1 MSRLTPP
8 PRLLMGPGPINC
20 YPRVLSAMSTQLV
33 GQYDPVMTGYMNET
47 MALYRQVF
55 KTQNQQTLLID
66 GTSRAGIEA
75 ILVSVIEPGDR
86 VLVPIFGRFG
96 HLLAEISE
104 RAGADVKTIEVP
116 WGEVFE
122 PQQIEDAV
130 KQFRPKVVAVVQG
143 DTSTTMLQP
152 LEHIGAI
159 CRQYDAI
166 FYSDATASIG
176 GNPFET
182 DVWQLDAVS
191 VGLQKCLGGPS
202 GSAPVTM
209 SDRYLDI
216 VNKRRH
222 VEAGIRNDNHRDG
235 NASRIRSNYF
245 DLPMIIDY
253 WGEERLNHHTEAA
266 SMLYCAREC
275 ALQLLEEGIEQSIHR
290 HQIAGRAMLEG
301 AQHLNLRVFGDI
313 SNKMTNVV
321 GVYIPEGI
329 DGEAIRHSMLHDFN
343 IEIGT
348 SFGPLHGKIWRIGTM
363 GYNARPDAVYQTLQ
377 SLETVLRRAG
387 HKLPLGEAVDAAYDV
402 YAKANETSELTAAKE
417 KAPSIKAV
425 S

>member
-1 MSRLTPP
+1 
-8 PRLLMGPGPINC
+8 
-20 YPRVLSAMSTQLV
+20 MSTQLV

-55 KTQNQQTLLID
+55 KTQNKQTLLID

-75 ILVSVIEPGDR
+75 VLVSVLEPGDSI
-86 VLVPIFGRFG
+86 LVPIFGRFG
-96 HLLAEISE
+96 HLLSEIAE
-104 RAGADVKTIEVP
+104 RAGAKVHTIEVP
-116 WGEVFE
+116 WGDVFE

-130 KQFRPKVVAVVQG
+130 KKLRPKVVAVVQG

-182 DVWQLDAVS
+182 DAWQLDAVS

-202 GSAPVTM
+202 GSAPITLGQ
-209 SDRYLDI
+209 RYLDI
-216 VNKRRH
+216 VNTRRH
-222 VEAGIRNDNHRDG
+222 VEAGIRNSAHVDG

-245 DLPMIIDY
+245 DIPMIIDY
-253 WGEERLNHHTEAA
+253 WGEERLNHHTQAS

-275 ALQLLEEGIEQSIHR
+275 ALQLLDEGIDESILR
-290 HQIAGRAMLEG
+290 HQITGNAMLEG
-301 AQHLNLRVFGDI
+301 VKGLNLKPFG
-313 SNKMTNVV
+313 NLTHKMNNVV
-321 GVYIPEGI
+321 GVYIPECVE
-329 DGEAIRHSMLHDFN
+329 GEAIRHAMLHDFN

-348 SFGPLHGKIWRIGTM
+348 SFGPLQGRIWRIGTM
-363 GYNARPDAVYQTLQ
+363 GYNARQDAVYHTLQ

-387 HKLPLGEAVDAAYDV
+387 HTLPLGEGVDAAHKVFTD
-402 YAKANETSELTAAKE
+402 AK
-417 KAPSIKAV
+417 V
-425 S
+425 